1 MSHGA
6 VLDDLNFT
14 AFMSSKICHD
24 LVGPVGAISNGL
36 ELLEEETDE
45 ETRAYA
51 LELIQFSA
59 GVARNRLEFARL
71 AFGSSSALG
80 SDVDLGHA
88 EKIARAFVEE
98 GKHKLHWSAFP
109 GELDKT
115 RIRLL
120 LTLLT
125 IAMTSVPA
133 GGDVRVDVSGIKEA
147 PNIEIRCSG
156 RGARIPKEIA
166 GMIAG
171 DGGEINP
178 RSIVDYYALRL
189 ADNCEMPL
197 TVRKED
203 DDIVFI
209 ARSDHK

>member
-1 MSHGA
+1 MSSGL

-36 ELLEEETDE
+36 ELLEEESDE
-45 ETRAYA
+45 NTRAYA

-59 GVARNRLEFARL
+59 SVARARLEFARL

-88 EKIARAFVEE
+88 ENIARAFVEE
-98 GKHKLHWSAFP
+98 GKHKLHWKMEFRSL
-109 GELDKT
+109 EKT
-115 RIRLL
+115 GVRLL

-125 IAMTSVPA
+125 ISMTAIPA
-133 GGDVRVDVSGIKEA
+133 GGDVRVAITGSAET

-156 RGARIPKEIA
+156 RGARIPEGIA
-166 GMIAG
+166 DMFSGRAT
-171 DGGEINP
+171 DVDP
-178 RSIVDYYALRL
+178 RSVIGYYCARL
-189 ADNCEMPL
+189 AASCRMPL
-197 TVRKED
+197 TVRKD
-203 DDIVFI
+203 GADIVFT
-209 ARSDHK
+209 ASSKR